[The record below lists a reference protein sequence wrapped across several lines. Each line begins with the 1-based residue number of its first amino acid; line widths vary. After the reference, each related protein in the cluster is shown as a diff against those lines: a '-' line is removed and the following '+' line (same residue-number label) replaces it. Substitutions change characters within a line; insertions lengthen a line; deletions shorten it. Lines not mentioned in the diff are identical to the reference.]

1 MRSAR
6 LRAVAGAGFALIAA
20 CAPAATPS
28 PSPSPTAE
36 PTPAALVAD
45 LAVEGERTLHIVC
58 DGPADTGRPTVVFEN
73 GSGPTLSTWSAQ
85 MEDIRA
91 THRVCAYDRAGIG
104 MSGAARGP
112 RTTRDQVNDLATLLE
127 AAGVSGPIVLVA
139 HSLGGWNAI
148 VYTADHPEQVVGA
161 VLVDIT
167 PRGLERR
174 WLEELPPETPDE
186 PEAIH
191 QAREDFTTF
200 LADPSR
206 NPEGTNIA
214 DSLEQVLAAPGF
226 GDRPTEI
233 LWATASQLTVWPDF
247 PPDLAERL
255 NAVVEDLRLDVEAL
269 ADDPTVTRV
278 DTDHSIHEERPDVV
292 TAAIRR
298 VLDQL
303 EP

>member
-36 PTPAALVAD
+36 PTPAAFVAD
-45 LAVEGERTLHIVC
+45 LAVDGERTLHIVC
-58 DGPADTGRPTVVFEN
+58 DGPVDMGRPTVVFEN
-73 GSGPTLSTWSAQ
+73 GSGPNLSTWSAQ

-91 THRVCAYDRAGIG
+91 THRACAYDRAGIG
-104 MSGAARGP
+104 MSDTAPGS

-127 AAGVSGPIVLVA
+127 AAGVTGPIVLVA

-161 VLVDIT
+161 VLVDIAT
-167 PRGLERR
+167 RGLEGR

-186 PEAIH
+186 PEPIH
-191 QAREDFTTF
+191 QARENFTSF
-200 LADPSR
+200 LTDPTM
-206 NPEGTNIA
+206 NPEGTQIA

-247 PPDLAERL
+247 PPDLAARL
-255 NAVVEDLRLDVEAL
+255 NEVEITGLSPSHSVTVSSYGATVCCGDVQLWTMSAKGLPLSIIAL
-269 ADDPTVTRV
+269 AST
-278 DTDHSIHEERPDVV
+278 S
-292 TAAIRR
+292 
-298 VLDQL
+298 
-303 EP
+303 

>member
-1 MRSAR
+1 M
-6 LRAVAGAGFALIAA
+6 
-20 CAPAATPS
+20 
-28 PSPSPTAE
+28 
-36 PTPAALVAD
+36 VAD